1 MFFSFLTISYDD
13 YIIVISPN
21 LIGSENEWKGN
32 EYLMSVFEENRLKHV
47 MEQEMQ
53 QGIVHV
59 TIDQEIVMIQDQLM
73 EIQGQDM
80 NKGNVFIT

>member
-1 MFFSFLTISYDD
+1 M
-13 YIIVISPN
+13 
-21 LIGSENEWKGN
+21 IGLESEWKGN
-32 EYLMSVFEENRLKHV
+32 EYLMSVFEENKLKHV
-47 MEQEMQ
+47 MEREMQ

-80 NKGNVFIT
+80 IKGNIT

>member
-1 MFFSFLTISYDD
+1 M
-13 YIIVISPN
+13 
-21 LIGSENEWKGN
+21 IGLESEWKGN
-32 EYLMSVFEENRLKHV
+32 EYLMSVFEENKLKHV
-47 MEQEMQ
+47 MERGMQ

-80 NKGNVFIT
+80 IKGNIT